1 MMLGNYTVPDKN
13 RRVSVSLRFDEEKLG
28 AQTSGTDTA
37 HKGIKPKLINVFFIV
52 PFVEEKKLT
61 ELIAVAESV
70 TDKGNKTIYDIV
82 EPAANA
88 MKVRKVQFTDTLE
101 VREDYT
107 LNAWGVSFAL
117 LEYKSVAEK
126 TEQRQ
131 PVATAPA
138 QSAPGETVASSDDS
152 GADDEAPVTGVEKFI
167 AGLDRALS

>member
-1 MMLGNYTVPDKN
+1 MMLGDYAVPSKQ
-13 RRVSVSLRFDEEKLG
+13 RRVTVSLRFEETQLG

-37 HKGIKPKLINVFFIV
+37 HKGIKPKLINVYCLV
-52 PFVEEKKLT
+52 PYVEPDLLT
-61 ELIAVAESV
+61 DLVAVAESV
-70 TDKGNKTIYDIV
+70 TSNGNKTIYDIV

-88 MKVRKVQFTDTLE
+88 MKVRQVQFTDTLE
-101 VREDYT
+101 VREDFT

-138 QSAPGETVASSDDS
+138 QSAPGETVADGETGVDD
-152 GADDEAPVTGVEKFI
+152 AAPVTGVEKFI